1 VLPPCRRDDPPALI
15 YAYNAD
21 LDMDILM
28 TCSSMGGV
36 PRWRSVLTMGGVIFD
51 GSTISAIIAAIGSGL
66 PGMYVLRLRG
76 KDQTFQI
83 PQLKIQPYQDVRIVS
98 TATGSSKLKFTSS
111 VTLATDAKLAM
122 SGRLAIDMGIL
133 MFAMHHSINAG
144 TVTFGGSALTLF
156 GPAAAWRGAVH
167 GSLPGT
173 VTIQPPAGGQRLTI
187 SRSGSG
193 APSVSPKTSI
203 LAFGWT
209 ATKRF
214 PNVKNA
220 NNRGFALYRMAAVPK
235 GTFDGTVAGA
245 DKYKAICAAAG
256 LRTVGS
262 GYISYSQNCARWGCV
277 TVAKD
282 GSWGSSSDVED
293 YIRSKTGWSVPVLI
307 HGYSDGYPW
316 GYDDCSS
323 KGASC
328 WRTTSFVPIC
338 GLEI

>member
-1 VLPPCRRDDPPALI
+1 
-15 YAYNAD
+15 
-21 LDMDILM
+21 
-28 TCSSMGGV
+28 
-36 PRWRSVLTMGGVIFD
+36 
-51 GSTISAIIAAIGSGL
+51 
-66 PGMYVLRLRG
+66 VLRLRG

-98 TATGSSKLKFTSS
+98 TATGSSKLTFASSVTLPTDAKLSISGTMSALTFTSS
-111 VTLATDAKLAM
+111 VSLATNAKLSFSGTVSALTFVGGVTLATDAKLAM

-133 MFAMHHSINAG
+133 ASAHHSINAG

-156 GPAAAWRGAVH
+156 GPVAAWRGTVH

-173 VTIQPPAGGQRLTI
+173 VTVQPPAGGQKITI

-193 APSVSPKTSI
+193 APSISPTARS
-203 LAFGWT
+203 WT

-235 GTFDGTVAGA
+235 GTFDATSAGA
-245 DKYKAICAAAG
+245 DTYKAICAAAG

-262 GYISYSQNCARWGCV
+262 GYSSYPQHCARWGCV